1 MQSKIYNL
9 QSYVICNE
17 NLIINNFIIS
27 YKKIELKIIL
37 KNNTKKLRSKLIES
51 QPIFP

>member
-17 NLIINNFIIS
+17 NLIINNFIIN
-27 YKKIELKIIL
+27 YKEIKLKIIL
-37 KNNTKKLRSKLIES
+37 MNNSNKKN
-51 QPIFP
+51 